1 MKKTAPHASL
11 KSDTSLTGFIHSPYI
26 VMHFLHCKRQWTV
39 NSYLLFWSSPW
50 LHNLYCILPWMSLFQ
65 NEEFFKQNPFHN
77 IDSPLPLGF
86 PQFFSILFKIKG
98 WECVH
103 SVQKGSSYRCL
114 KWFNDFSF
122 VLYSFPNSFKH
133 CLLFSTTTQKLINL

>member
-1 MKKTAPHASL
+1 
-11 KSDTSLTGFIHSPYI
+11 
-26 VMHFLHCKRQWTV
+26 
-39 NSYLLFWSSPW
+39 
-50 LHNLYCILPWMSLFQ
+50 MSLFQ

-86 PQFFSILFKIKG
+86 PQFFSIPFKIKG
-98 WECVH
+98 RECVH

-133 CLLFSTTTQKLINL
+133 CLFFSYYHTKTDKFVEICTISRSHCTVVMVKMLTTFLYVKLRLYLACTWLYMWSCLKSSLIDNLFWY